1 LEEEVAPVHRP
12 VTVASQPG
20 RTLRAVRRRVPRK
33 AAFAAFLAVMGPG
46 LITGFAGNDAGG
58 VTTYTSV
65 GARYGYAMLWLLL
78 LSTAGLVVIQ
88 EMCARMGA
96 VTGKGLSDLIRERFG
111 VRWTIVAMLA
121 LLVANGTNVA
131 AEYAGIAASLGL
143 LGVPSTISVPV
154 AGIAI
159 WALVVFF
166 SYRIVERA
174 LFVVILAFIAYPIT
188 AVIAGPDWG
197 AVTRGLVIPTLPV
210 EQAALIAALAL
221 VGTTITPY
229 MQFYIQASIVD
240 KGVDAEQYGYA
251 RLDVLLG
258 SVLTGVNALFMIVVA
273 GQVLFP
279 AGIKV
284 DSAADAAKA
293 LAPLA
298 GAQAGILFGAGLLGA
313 SLLAATVMP
322 LSTSYAICEAFGW
335 ESGISKNFREAPVFM
350 GLFTLLLIAGG
361 IVVVLFPQQ
370 LLIQLILASQAVNGL
385 LLPIVLAFILRLA
398 GDRSIMGGSA
408 NGRVTTTIGW
418 GVAAMASL
426 LSVGY
431 VIVTLLG
438 IG

>member
-1 LEEEVAPVHRP
+1 M
-12 VTVASQPG
+12 TVASRPG
-20 RTLRAVRRRVPRK
+20 RTLRAVGRRVPRK
-33 AAFAAFLAVMGPG
+33 AAFLGFLAVMGPG

-58 VTTYTSV
+58 VTTYTAV
-65 GARYGYAMLWLLL
+65 GAHYGFAMLWLLL

-96 VTGKGLSDLIRERFG
+96 VTGKGLSDLIREKFG

-143 LGVPSTISVPV
+143 LGVPSTISVPI

-159 WALVVFF
+159 WVLVVFF

-174 LFVVILAFIAYPIT
+174 LFVVILAFVAYPIT
-188 AVIAGPDWG
+188 AIIVHPDWASVG
-197 AVTRGLVIPTLPV
+197 AGLVIPTLPV
-210 EQAALIAALAL
+210 QQAAIIAALAL

-229 MQFYIQASIVD
+229 MQFYIQASVVD
-240 KGVDAEQYGYA
+240 KGIDAEQYGYA
-251 RLDVLLG
+251 RVDVMLG
-258 SVLTGVNALFMIVVA
+258 AVLTGVNALFMVVVA

-279 AGIKV
+279 AGILV

-293 LAPLA
+293 LVPLA
-298 GAQAGILFGAGLLGA
+298 GAQSGLLFSVGLLGA

-350 GLFTLLLIAGG
+350 GLFTLLLVAGG

-370 LLIQLILASQAVNGL
+370 LLIQLILASQAINGL
-385 LLPIVLAFILRLA
+385 LLPVVLAFILKLA

-408 NGRVTTTIGW
+408 NGRTTTAIGW
-418 GVAAMASL
+418 GVAALASL
-426 LSVGY
+426 LSIGY
-431 VIVTLLG
+431 VVVTLIGLG
-438 IG
+438 